1 MKGERGFTIIE
12 LLVVVLI
19 FGFVLAATSD
29 MFVGIL
35 RGYKQQSKIAETNIE
50 GIIGLEMLRRDI
62 EHAGYGLPW
71 MMSGASYLEATD
83 VNALVYNDSSSNPP
97 RAILSYPDAANRAYL
112 VIKAINVARNDTC
125 TKWTHLT
132 STGVPA
138 PPWTSTNPA
147 SENLNS
153 TDRVIVI
160 SPGTPVT
167 NSRALVVNGSGNF
180 FTQFDPV
187 SLSGFSSSDETRV
200 IYGVDPPAPGGTPLR
215 MPFNRAD
222 YYVSTS
228 NAPGRCASGTGVLY
242 KAIVSQIDGSFTPAN
257 TNILPLLDC
266 VADMQVVFNL
276 DRNGDGTISSTTVL
290 TDNLTGNP
298 LSAQQIRDQ
307 VKEVSVYILAHEG
320 QRDTGYKHNSN
331 PILVGGSNFD
341 FNLANPP
348 IPNWQNYR
356 WKVYTL
362 VVKPKNLR

>member
-83 VNALVYNDSSSNPP
+83 ANALVYNDSSSNPP
-97 RAILSYPDAANRAYL
+97 RAILSLPDANNRAYL

-125 TKWTHLT
+125 TKWNHLPSSGLPT
-132 STGVPA
+132 
-138 PPWTSTNPA
+138 PWTSTNPA
-147 SENLNS
+147 SENLNP

-167 NSRALVVNGSGNF
+167 NSRALVVSGSGNF
-180 FTQFDPV
+180 FTQYD
-187 SLSGFSSSDETRV
+187 SLSGFLSPDETRV
-200 IYGVDPPAPGGTPLR
+200 IYGVDPPDGTHPLR

-228 NAPGRCASGTGVLY
+228 SPPGRCASGTGVLY
-242 KAIVSQIDGSFTPAN
+242 KAIVSQIDGSFTPTN

-266 VADMQVVFNL
+266 VADMQVVFSL
-276 DRNGDGTISSTTVL
+276 DRDSNGTLSSTTVL
-290 TDNLTGNP
+290 TDPAGNA
-298 LSAQQIRDQ
+298 LNAQQIRDQ
-307 VKEVSVYILAHEG
+307 VKEVSVYILAQEG
-320 QRDTGYKHNSN
+320 QRDTGYTHNSN
-331 PILVGGSNFD
+331 SILVGPSA
-341 FNLANPP
+341 FNLTT

-362 VVKPKNLR
+362 VVKPNNLR

>member
-19 FGFVLAATSD
+19 FGFVLMATSD

-35 RGYKQQSKIAETNIE
+35 RGYKQQSKITETNIE

-71 MMSGASYLEATD
+71 TMSGASYSEATD
-83 VNALVYNDSSSNPP
+83 AIALAYNDSSSNPP
-97 RAILSYPDAANRAYL
+97 RAILSGIDTRDTSGRAYL
-112 VIKAINVARNDTC
+112 VIKAINVATNDTC
-125 TKWTHLT
+125 KKWTFLT

-180 FTQFDPV
+180 FTQFNLG
-187 SLSGFSSSDETRV
+187 SLSGFSSPDETRV
-200 IYGVDPPAPGGTPLR
+200 IYGVDPPASGGASLR

-228 NAPGRCASGTGVLY
+228 NPPGRCAQGTGVLY
-242 KAIVSQIDGSFTPAN
+242 KAIVSQKDGSFE
-257 TNILPLLDC
+257 NILPLLDC
-266 VADMQVVFNL
+266 VADMQVITYL
-276 DRNGDGTISSTTVL
+276 DNTGGNGDVNDKRGVL
-290 TDNLTGNP
+290 LEPDPNN
-298 LSAQQIRDQ
+298 IRNWL
-307 VKEVSVYILAHEG
+307 KEVRVYILAHEG
-320 QRDTGYKHNSN
+320 QRDTSYTHPTN
-331 PILVGGSNFD
+331 PILVGESATLGRNFD
-341 FNLANPP
+341 FTTAGIL
-348 IPNWQNYR
+348 NWQNYR

-362 VVKPKNLR
+362 VVKPNNLR